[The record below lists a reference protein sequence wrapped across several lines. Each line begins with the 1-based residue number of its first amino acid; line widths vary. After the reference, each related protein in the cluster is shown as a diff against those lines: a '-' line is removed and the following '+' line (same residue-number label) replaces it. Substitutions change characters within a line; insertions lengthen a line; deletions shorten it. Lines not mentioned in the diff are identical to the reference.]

1 MLRSITFEVVGEQK
15 LHCEGCEQ
23 RVEKML
29 KTMSGVDTVRANARH
44 QRVEV
49 LFDASALEPSAIS
62 ARLHEAGYK
71 RWSLNETEAMAC
83 RWRSL
88 VSAREGGRPTSLCA

>member
-29 KTMSGVDTVRANARH
+29 KTMSGVDKVRADARN

-49 LFDASALEPSAIS
+49 LFNSSALEPSAIS
-62 ARLHEAGYK
+62 ARLQEAGYK
-71 RWSLNETEAMAC
+71 TT
-83 RWRSL
+83 
-88 VSAREGGRPTSLCA
+88 VP